1 MATAQSPV
9 RLSQKRDRQ
18 RFFRGHDSRWKG
30 FPHFR
35 SPHYGC
41 YNSEATGSI
50 HLIVQSF
57 NTMAHHVRSHYYI
70 FLRIHVY
77 AHTILLSQY
86 KHIILCDEWVIVR
99 PSRAVVFCRIGFIPT
114 SIEQMQKTFNSWWHK
129 IHSTRRFSKY
139 LFSFYPKDVIHLNA
153 WAILW
158 SVGAPPRLVMT
169 RARPGRLYL
178 LLWWFNL
185 WSVYTLRCNSLISI
199 HSGSNHNPHQYVP
212 CWTVEQQTS
221 TDIFY
226 IPNNH
231 IINFVHV
238 LQTVFLVPQYPWSFH
253 RSDIF
258 LAFCQGDVELLKKC
272 VEAELFCQGRP
283 LNPFCWWYRSYPLV
297 NVGK

>member
-1 MATAQSPV
+1 MYTPTP
-9 RLSQKRDRQ
+9 
-18 RFFRGHDSRWKG
+18 FCCH
-30 FPHFR
+30 
-35 SPHYGC
+35 
-41 YNSEATGSI
+41 NI
-50 HLIVQSF
+50 NISF
-57 NTMAHHVRSHYYI
+57 YVMSG
-70 FLRIHVY
+70 
-77 AHTILLSQY
+77 LLSDQVVLSCSVESGSFLLQLNKCR
-86 KHIILCDEWVIVR
+86 KH
-99 PSRAVVFCRIGFIPT
+99 
-114 SIEQMQKTFNSWWHK
+114 SIAGDTR
-129 IHSTRRFSKY
+129 STALERFSKY

-253 RSDIF
+253 RSDI
-258 LAFCQGDVELLKKC
+258 LWAFCQGDVELLKKC

-283 LNPFCWWYRSYPLV
+283 LNPFCWWYSSYPLV